1 MGSRGRSMAWSVAM
15 IETTPGPE
23 DRSPRALPTDPEALR
38 VLVREVI
45 AERDAAI
52 ARCARL
58 EHLLDVARNAQY
70 GRSSEKL
77 DDDQLRF
84 ALRTSSRPSRRS
96 RPRRTTAI
104 RRSGASAPPPGE
116 AIAVLFRS
124 I

>member
-1 MGSRGRSMAWSVAM
+1 M
-15 IETTPGPE
+15 IETAPGPE
-23 DRSPRALPTDPEALR
+23 DFSPQALPTDPEALR

-58 EHLLDVARNAQY
+58 EHLLSVARNAQY

-84 ALRTSSRPSRRS
+84 ALEDVEQAVTALEAEEDKANPKKQRERAAARRGN
-96 RPRRTTAI
+96 R
-104 RRSGASAPPPGE
+104 GAYHRDDRA
-116 AIAVLFRS
+116 
-124 I
+124 